1 MLKTMI
7 YGANGKMSQIV
18 AKLCNNHHQIEV
30 VAGVDQTPNKLA
42 NYFPVFKSPHEY
54 TGEVDLIIDFS
65 HPSYFESLIS
75 YAVEKKAA
83 LVIAT
88 TGFSDEHFK
97 WMEEAAK
104 TIPILYSSNMSLG
117 VNILNHILRQYT
129 KVLSESFDIEII
141 EKHHNRKLDAPSG
154 TAYLL
159 ANTMNEALGHSKEF
173 IYGRYG
179 DSLRNKDQIGIHAV
193 RGGTIAGE
201 HTILF
206 AGEEELVEIKHTA
219 LSREIFASGAI
230 KAGIVIEQKPAGFYK
245 MDDIFNF

>member
-18 AKLCNNHHQIEV
+18 AKLCENHQKIQV

-42 NYFPVFKSPHEY
+42 NYFPVFKSPTEY
-54 TGEVDLIIDFS
+54 KGEVDLIIDFS
-65 HPSYFESLIS
+65 HPSYFKSLIT
-75 YAVEKKAA
+75 YALEKKAA
-83 LVIAT
+83 VVIAT
-88 TGFSDEHFK
+88 TGFSNEHFNQ
-97 WMEEAAK
+97 MEEAATK
-104 TIPILYSSNMSLG
+104 IPILYSSNMSLG
-117 VNILNHILRQYT
+117 VNILNHILKQYT

-159 ANTMNEALGHSKEF
+159 ANTMNEALDHSKEF
-173 IYGRYG
+173 IYGRNG
-179 DSLRNKDQIGIHAV
+179 DSLRNINQIGIHAV

-201 HTILF
+201 HTVLF
-206 AGEEELVEIKHTA
+206 AGNEELIEIKHSA

-230 KAGIVIEQKPAGFYK
+230 KAGIVIQAKPPGFYK